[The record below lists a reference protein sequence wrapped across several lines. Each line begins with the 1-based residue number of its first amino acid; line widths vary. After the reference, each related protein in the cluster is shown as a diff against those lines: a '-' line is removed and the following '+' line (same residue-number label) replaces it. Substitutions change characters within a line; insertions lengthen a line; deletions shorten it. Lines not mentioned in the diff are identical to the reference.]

1 MNIFEKFG
9 KLDRRWVFLLL
20 AAVVVVTLLVPFAT
34 PIRVN
39 PETRSIY
46 DFVDKLKPGDCVQ
59 LAFDY
64 EPSALAELNPMAYA
78 IMEQLMAKDVK
89 IIMTCLSQNGPA
101 MAEGIMHDVM
111 DSVKTYYHKDI
122 TYGRDIVYLGYKPY
136 PSIVI
141 LSMGENYRLPFP
153 SDYYNTPTD
162 SIPIMRGIQN
172 YDQVKAVILICGS
185 SVADYWIADG
195 NGRYGV
201 KLAIGTTGV
210 MAADYYPYL
219 KSGQIFGLMGGML
232 GAAEYETM
240 INKARLGRQSGPAM
254 EAMRVQVWAHM
265 VIIVFIIMGNI
276 GFFITKRQKERMAI

>member
-20 AAVVVVTLLVPFAT
+20 AAVVMITLLVPFAT

-46 DFVDKLKPGDCVQ
+46 DFIEKLKPGDCVQ
-59 LAFDY
+59 LAMDY
-64 EPSALAELNPMAYA
+64 DPNALAELHPMAYA
-78 IMEQLMAKDVK
+78 IMEQLMAKDIK
-89 IIMTCLSQNGPA
+89 IVMTCLSQNGPA
-101 MAEGIMHDVM
+101 MAEGVMHDVI

-122 TYGRDIVYLGYKPY
+122 VYGRDITYLGYKPY

-141 LSMGENYRLPFP
+141 LSMGENYRVPFP

-162 SIPIMRGIQN
+162 SIPMMRPIQN

-185 SVADYWIADG
+185 SGVDYWIADG

-201 KLAIGTTGV
+201 KLAVGTTGV

-240 INKARLGRQSGPAM
+240 IDKTRQSRQGGPAL

-265 VIIVFIIMGNI
+265 VIILFIIMGNI
-276 GFFITKRQKERMAI
+276 GYFIARRQKERMSI